1 MKQEH
6 INWFASQ
13 RYPTTEA
20 KIAMKWDVPVHIAMS
35 RIHTGTEEGI
45 LTTTR
50 RNGLKIILPTRKLY
64 KMEDQ

>member
-20 KIAMKWDVPVHIAMS
+20 KMAMNWGVSVPTAMS
-35 RIHTGTEEGI
+35 RIYKGTEEGI